1 MKNEAFSRPA
11 CVLCGCLRPVKTIA
25 RREEK
30 LPGWKTFCNFAP
42 RKAMKR
48 RRYIALLLSV
58 VYLLATGGAACLSL
72 TCGCLAAE
80 HAAEHVHHVHV
91 HAHAGCA
98 AAHSGEEALDASCCC
113 DRHSTDIELYTA
125 ASGDESPCRC
135 AVLAL
140 PHCLAAAQAA
150 RLAAPKFR
158 KERIASPPVAVPT
171 SPYLGVAGLRA
182 PPVSA

>member
-1 MKNEAFSRPA
+1 
-11 CVLCGCLRPVKTIA
+11 
-25 RREEK
+25 
-30 LPGWKTFCNFAP
+30 
-42 RKAMKR
+42 MKR

-72 TCGCLAAE
+72 TCGCMEAE
-80 HAAEHVHHVHV
+80 HAAEHVH
-91 HAHAGCA
+91 AHACCA
-98 AAHSGEEALDASCCC
+98 ADHQGGEAFDASCSC

-125 ASGDESPCRC
+125 AAGDESPCRC

-158 KERIASPPVAVPT
+158 KERIAPPVSMPAP
-171 SPYLGVAGLRA
+171 PCLGVAGLRA

>member
-1 MKNEAFSRPA
+1 
-11 CVLCGCLRPVKTIA
+11 
-25 RREEK
+25 
-30 LPGWKTFCNFAP
+30 
-42 RKAMKR
+42 MKR
-48 RRYIALLLSV
+48 RQYIALLLSV

-98 AAHSGEEALDASCCC
+98 AAHSSEEAFDASCSC

-125 ASGDESPCRC
+125 DAGDETPCRC

-158 KERIASPPVAVPT
+158 KERIAPPPVAVP
-171 SPYLGVAGLRA
+171 SPPCLGIAGLRA